1 MNLFPVL
8 LTVITFFSTLL
19 GGNVAARYRKNLGVL
34 AAFASGILIAV
45 PLFEIL
51 PETFKLAPAV
61 SVSVNDIMTLI
72 AVGFIFLYILDRHLL
87 LPRSSKSE
95 AKESRRRPLSGI
107 FATSQL
113 SAHSFLD
120 GLAIGISFQFNTQ
133 VGLIVAV
140 AVICHDFS
148 DGLSTFT
155 VMLNSGNSLRASMRM
170 LFLDAVA
177 PVFGAIATLF
187 VQVPSYYIVLFLPFF
202 AGGFL
207 YLGASDLLPQAHIDN
222 PRLITLVS
230 CIAGFALIFTLAR
243 VLNV

>member
-1 MNLFPVL
+1 
-8 LTVITFFSTLL
+8 
-19 GGNVAARYRKNLGVL
+19 
-34 AAFASGILIAV
+34 
-45 PLFEIL
+45 
-51 PETFKLAPAV
+51 
-61 SVSVNDIMTLI
+61 
-72 AVGFIFLYILDRHLL
+72 
-87 LPRSSKSE
+87 
-95 AKESRRRPLSGI
+95 
-107 FATSQL
+107 
-113 SAHSFLD
+113 
-120 GLAIGISFQFNTQ
+120 
-133 VGLIVAV
+133 
-140 AVICHDFS
+140 
-148 DGLSTFT
+148 
-155 VMLNSGNSLRASMRM
+155 MRM